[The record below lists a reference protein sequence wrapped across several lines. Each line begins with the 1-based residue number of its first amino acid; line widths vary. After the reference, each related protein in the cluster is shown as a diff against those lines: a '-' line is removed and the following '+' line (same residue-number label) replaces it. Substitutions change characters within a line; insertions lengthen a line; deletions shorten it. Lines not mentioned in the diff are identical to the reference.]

1 MELYHTLLQHQERN
15 SDLTM
20 TNEQSKYII
29 NNSLASVATVNKLVR
44 FVADKA
50 LLKRYIKLYN
60 IYRRYTIFHLI
71 ATSLIIFVGPNFPSA
86 FQSSF
91 DLS

>member
-60 IYRRYTIFHLI
+60 IYLI
-71 ATSLIIFVGPNFPSA
+71 ATSLIIFVGPDFPSA
-86 FQSSF
+86 FHSSF